1 MGWTVQRGAQCQVGV
16 PPTIP
21 SPVLIEIFNWDWEAG
36 LSSQT
41 VTVVWASEVCFC
53 FCSVKLMLVCEE
65 WRTQWWEEGVWAA
78 VYRAERLL
86 SRGSASRVC
95 CWPDQLAV
103 CLAGVWHITT
113 KGFGQTG
120 DCTVLIYPPIWA
132 HLHLFPPL
140 SILSC
145 GMHRANVEVWFFR
158 KVKCNT
164 AYRIPT
170 ILYSLQCWRYTYWT
184 DSENFFACTLG

>member
-1 MGWTVQRGAQCQVGV
+1 MEKLGSVPRRWLWCEAQRCVFVSA
-16 PPTIP
+16 
-21 SPVLIEIFNWDWEAG
+21 L
-36 LSSQT
+36 LSWCLCVRNGGHSGGKR
-41 VTVVWASEVCFC
+41 E
-53 FCSVKLMLVCEE
+53 CELQSTE
-65 WRTQWWEEGVWAA
+65 QK
-78 VYRAERLL
+78 RLL

-120 DCTVLIYPPIWA
+120 DCTVLIYPPIWL

-140 SILSC
+140 SVLSC

-170 ILYSLQCWRYTYWT
+170 ILYSLQCDGTPT
-184 DSENFFACTLG
+184 GLILQTFLHAHFGFFMQCTPDVVGNHCDQSLISAV